1 MNRRLTTTA
10 ALVLAAIVFLAI
22 NVFANSWFRSARLD
36 LTADR
41 LYTLSEGTRSILSH
55 LDEPVTLRFFF
66 SNKAATPYAA
76 TKAYGK
82 RVRDMLEEYASLS
95 NGKLRLEVID
105 PEPFSEAE
113 DQAVA
118 LGLRGAGGG
127 GGGDVIYFGLVG
139 TNAVDDQQV
148 IPFFTQDRE
157 RFLEYDLTKLIYSLA
172 TPEKK
177 VVGVI
182 SSLPLQYGPGGVQAA
197 MRGRSRPMPIYEQL
211 RQQFDVRMLEPDL
224 ATIDKDVGLLLI
236 AHPAALSDKTLYAI
250 DQYVLR
256 GGHALV
262 FVDPHSE
269 MMSAPGPM
277 GMPSG
282 GQAISRLDKL
292 FTAWGVSMAKDVV
305 VGDRTLAQ
313 QVAFSGPNGR
323 QKVSDFIVWLGVD
336 ASHLNRSDVVTAQ
349 LSLLAMGSAGA
360 LSPIKG
366 ASTHFEPLITS
377 SPNSMLVKTVEI
389 MVQPDPAQL
398 LRDFVPTDKAYVLA
412 ARVSGPVKSAFPD
425 GPPPDPDAP
434 KNKKA
439 APKKPATPAPL
450 TEAKSPVNLIIVAD
464 TDMLDQRFWAQVQDF
479 MGQQVVYPVADNA
492 NFVINAVDNLLGN
505 NALIGLRSR
514 GVSVRPFTVVEDI
527 RRDAE
532 ARYLAREKQLQD
544 QLKKTEARIKAL
556 ESQRPKSSALLSPE
570 QEAEI
575 EKFRAQMLQTRKELR
590 AVQRDL
596 RKDIS
601 TLENWL
607 RFINIGLMPLVVM
620 AFAVGLAV
628 VRRRRR
634 AAEQARG

>member
-22 NVFANSWFRSARLD
+22 NVLANSWFRSARLD

-41 LYTLSEGTRSILSH
+41 LYTLSQGTRDILAH

-118 LGLRGAGGG
+118 LGLRGAGGA

-139 TNAVDDQQV
+139 TNTVDDQQV

-182 SSLPLQYGPGGVQAA
+182 SSLPLQYGPGGMQAA
-197 MRGRSRPMPIYEQL
+197 MRGRSRPMLIYEQL
-211 RQQFDVRMLEPDL
+211 RQQFDVRMLDPDL
-224 ATIDKDVGLLLI
+224 TTIDKDVGLLLI

-269 MMSAPGPM
+269 MMSTPGPM
-277 GMPSG
+277 GMPNSS
-282 GQAISRLDKL
+282 QATSRLDKL
-292 FTAWGVSMAKDVV
+292 FAAWGVSMAKDVV

-323 QKVSDFIVWLGVD
+323 QKVSDFIVWLGVS
-336 ASHLNRSDVVTAQ
+336 APYLNRSDVVTAQ

-360 LSPIKG
+360 LSPAAG
-366 ASTHFEPLITS
+366 ATTHFEPLISS
-377 SPNSMLVKTVEI
+377 SPNSMLVKTVKV

-425 GPPPDPDAP
+425 GPPSDANAP
-434 KNKKA
+434 ANKQ
-439 APKKPATPAPL
+439 KPAAPAPL

-464 TDMLDQRFWAQVQDF
+464 TDMLDQRFWAQVQNF
-479 MGQQVVYPVADNA
+479 MGQRVVYPVADNA

-544 QLKKTEARIKAL
+544 QLKQTEARIKAL
-556 ESQRPKSSALLSPE
+556 ESQRPENSALLSPE
-570 QEAEI
+570 QQAEI
-575 EKFRAQMLQTRKELR
+575 EKFRARMLQTRKELR

-628 VRRRRR
+628 ARRRRR
-634 AAEQARG
+634 KAEQGRG